1 MSICRLKDS
10 YVISL
15 ELQIAL
21 EAVLTPILQVKK
33 LRLRDDQSCMA
44 GRSQYLNPGSLTP
57 DVSES
62 QDSTFPLLMKTH
74 HCDW

>member
-1 MSICRLKDS
+1 MSICRLKNS

-33 LRLRDDQSCMA
+33 LRLREMKS
-44 GRSQYLNPGSLTP
+44 LNL
-57 DVSES
+57 
-62 QDSTFPLLMKTH
+62 
-74 HCDW
+74 